1 MATDSGRFP
10 GRRSRSY
17 DAYGNIVAVTGST
30 AESDR
35 FIFGFAGGLWDPT
48 TKLVQFG
55 ARTYDPEIGRW
66 LERDPILH
74 KGGVNLYEYAEGD
87 PVNRIDVN
95 GKWSGYF
102 GVGGNAEASVLGFF
116 GLGLELNVGLLF
128 GDWGVGPYVTGGFA
142 PGVVGASAGVGF
154 QGGWARSKGDFG
166 GAAYEM
172 QVSNY
177 GPWGASAC
185 TNGSGLT
192 RAGVCLGPGV
202 GTPSVHASKI
212 YTVYPID
219 ELHDVF
225 FREGLE
231 PYDPPEVPGQMTPLN
246 DPVRDAPAD
255 VFSGGYS
262 SARGPGS
269 FGE

>member
-1 MATDSGRFP
+1 M
-10 GRRSRSY
+10 
-17 DAYGNIVAVTGST
+17 
-30 AESDR
+30 
-35 FIFGFAGGLWDPT
+35 
-48 TKLVQFG
+48 
-55 ARTYDPEIGRW
+55 
-66 LERDPILH
+66 
-74 KGGVNLYEYAEGD
+74 
-87 PVNRIDVN
+87 
-95 GKWSGYF
+95 
-102 GVGGNAEASVLGFF
+102 
-116 GLGLELNVGLLF
+116 
-128 GDWGVGPYVTGGFA
+128 
-142 PGVVGASAGVGF
+142 
-154 QGGWARSKGDFG
+154 
-166 GAAYEM
+166 
-172 QVSNY
+172 
-177 GPWGASAC
+177 
-185 TNGSGLT
+185 
-192 RAGVCLGPGV
+192 GPGV